1 VKTKH
6 GTRRG
11 FALPRRAATGGKGR
25 QHGSLLVEA
34 MITLVLLTI
43 GILQFM
49 GSFQSNF
56 RATRDIGIQDQA
68 YAALDRVVET
78 LRNAT
83 FNTLYSTYNNAHLQA
98 PDLVAAGGTG
108 AAYVLVQFDVN
119 ETTLSSLYG
128 PVADLNGDGA
138 KTNTNVSTNYQLLPT
153 HLTLSYNTSHGTET
167 KQVYLVL
174 GQH

>member
-1 VKTKH
+1 MKTKR
-6 GTRRG
+6 TWRG
-11 FALPRRAATGGKGR
+11 SPLPGRAASGGRGR
-25 QHGSLLVEA
+25 QSGSLLVEA
-34 MITLVLLTI
+34 MITLLILTI

-56 RATRDIGIQDQA
+56 RATRDIGVQDQA
-68 YAALDRVVET
+68 YAGLDRVVEV

-83 FNTLYSTYNNAHLQA
+83 FNTLYSTYQNAHLQV

-108 AAYVLVQFDVN
+108 TAYVLVQFDVN

-153 HLTLSYNTSHGTET
+153 HLTLSYHTSHGTET
-167 KQVYLVL
+167 KQLYLIL